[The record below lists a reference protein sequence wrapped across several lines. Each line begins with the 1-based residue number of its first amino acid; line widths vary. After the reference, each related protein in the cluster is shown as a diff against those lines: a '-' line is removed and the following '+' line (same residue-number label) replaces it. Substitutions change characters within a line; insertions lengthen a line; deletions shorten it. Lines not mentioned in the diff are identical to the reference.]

1 VTEIPHQRPVPE
13 FDAPAQQ
20 ALMDAFLEGIVVID
34 TEGIIERFNLA
45 AEVMFGYSR
54 DEMIGQDVGVLMPSP
69 DQEEHDNYIQRYLS
83 TGVARIIGK
92 GREVQARRKDGSNIP
107 VHLAIGEVGWGGSIR
122 FVAMMRD
129 LTDHKRAEDRTL
141 RLHTDMINAS
151 RLATMGEMAAAM
163 AHEINQ
169 PLAAIANYASAGKRM
184 LKGGEGDIEIVI
196 SALDGISTQAHRAGE
211 IIRRLRSFVR
221 PEMVQRETASLSTIV
236 HGIIPLAELD
246 ARANNI
252 ALEIDVREDLPDIEA
267 DQVQIQQVIL
277 NLLRNGIDAMVD
289 VNPED
294 RQLTLTASA
303 DADDNI
309 RIDVIDRGNGI
320 SEEVGAKLFNPFYT
334 TKQSG
339 MGMGLAICQTIVKSH
354 GGTLSCANNLD
365 SGATF
370 SVTLPTGVT

>member
-45 AEVMFGYSR
+45 AEDMFGYSR

-236 HGIIPLAELD
+236 HGILPLAELD

-252 ALEIDVREDLPDIEA
+252 ALEIDVPEDLPDIEA

>member
-45 AEVMFGYSR
+45 AEDMFGYSR

-69 DQEEHDNYIQRYLS
+69 DQEEHENYIQRYLS

-221 PEMVQRETASLSTIV
+221 PEMVQRETANLSTIV
-236 HGIIPLAELD
+236 HGILPLAELD

>member
-45 AEVMFGYSR
+45 AEDMFGYSR

-69 DQEEHDNYIQRYLS
+69 DQEQHENYIQRYLS

-129 LTDHKRAEDRTL
+129 LTDHKQAEDRTL

-236 HGIIPLAELD
+236 HGILPLAELD